1 MSETRSE
8 SIEVQTEHDV
18 VRARHAVRD
27 LAIAVGLRLVDQT
40 KLITAASELA
50 RNMTRYAGGG
60 VVTLSV
66 LDDGARQGVRAV
78 FADEGPG
85 IPDLELA
92 MRNGYTTG
100 DGLGLGLGGAK
111 RLVNDFDI
119 QTTPGRGTTVTV
131 AMWA

>member
-66 LDDGARQGVRAV
+66 LDDGARQGVRAGV
-78 FADEGPG
+78 
-85 IPDLELA
+85 
-92 MRNGYTTG
+92 R
-100 DGLGLGLGGAK
+100 
-111 RLVNDFDI
+111 R
-119 QTTPGRGTTVTV
+119 
-131 AMWA
+131 